1 MELGSIEMGKAVRR
15 VGLGVE
21 ITSSVKDVLSLR
33 CLVLVYIEMVSDIQ
47 VRRLREALR
56 LGCRCGATKR
66 DEVSWEVRTQKVR
79 TRISVER
86 SERQEIGTTGGRDR
100 LSQEG
105 EGEQEPVSEN
115 PRPELFKG
123 GVRSPANRDK
133 ESACPER

>member
-21 ITSSVKDVLSLR
+21 ITSYVKDVLSLR

-47 VRRLREALR
+47 VGRLREALR

-66 DEVSWEVRTQKVR
+66 GEVSWEVRTQKVR
-79 TRISVER
+79 TRVSVER
-86 SERQEIGTTGGRDR
+86 FERQEIGTTGGRDR

-105 EGEQEPVSEN
+105 EGEQEN